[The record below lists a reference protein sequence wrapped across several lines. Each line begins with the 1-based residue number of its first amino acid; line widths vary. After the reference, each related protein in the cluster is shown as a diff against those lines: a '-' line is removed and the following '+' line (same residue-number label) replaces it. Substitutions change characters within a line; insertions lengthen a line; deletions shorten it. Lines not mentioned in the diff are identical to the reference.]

1 MKLRSLTAAAVAAL
15 SSTAMA
21 APVLAPPAASLSA
34 DVQPYIHLPA
44 GQLAIQHLRI
54 IDGTGGAP
62 IEDATLLIDGA
73 KIGAILP
80 PGSAVPAGFK
90 TLDGTGETALPGL
103 VGMHNHLYYLQRP
116 NLDPTGRF
124 EQPIII
130 PQMTFSAPRL
140 YLANGVT
147 TMRTTGSVE
156 TYTDLALKREIDA
169 GHLVGPHI
177 DVTGPYLEG
186 AGAFFI
192 QNHVI
197 SDPED
202 ARKEV
207 AFWADQGVN
216 SFKAYM
222 NISRAELGAAIKE
235 AHKHGLK
242 LTGHL
247 CSVTYPEAVA
257 LGIDNLE
264 HGFFVNTQLDPGKEP
279 DKCSD
284 GTGTPTLLKMTPGS
298 PEANA
303 LIKLL
308 VDHHVAV
315 TSTLPVFAQSVPLH
329 EPLQPRQMDVMTPQ
343 AKEAYLFSRNLTAS
357 RAGTQRAKD
366 FDQAYKNDLGLERQF
381 VASGGLLIAGPD
393 PTGNGGTI
401 PGFADQR
408 ELELLVEAGFSP
420 VEAIK
425 IGTLNGATYLG
436 LADRIGT
443 IAAGKNADLFIVKG
457 NPAANINDVENVI
470 VVFKDGVGY
479 DSAKLLQ
486 SVKGRFGQY

>member
-264 HGFFVNTQLDPGKEP
+264 HGFFVNTQLDPGKQP